1 MSVHEIFMRRA
12 LSCAKKAAALGE
24 VPVGAVVVKDGV
36 VIATGYNRREGGK
49 SALLHGEM
57 IALHRACRKLGSWR
71 LQDCDLYVTLEPC
84 PMCTGALI
92 NARIRCVYVGA
103 MDPKG
108 GCMGSVCDLT
118 QLPFN
123 HRPQVVKGILEAECK
138 ALLTEFFQGLRKEK
152 PLSPRGEVAFRPF
165 HEGDASL
172 LKQHLF
178 PNDSETKISDR
189 ITQWNACPQRGIY
202 EEYFAVTADASL
214 MGFLHLKEQND
225 GSVNVDLRIFPG
237 FRGKGYGTSA
247 LRQAFSLAS
256 DKGYRIFTA
265 CLRKPNTPTLRLCK
279 RLGFERVDLG
289 FEGMET
295 YRLSYDPKKQ
305 TSE

>member
-1 MSVHEIFMRRA
+1 MSPNEVFMRRA
-12 LSCAKKAAALGE
+12 LACGKKAAVLGE

-36 VIATGYNRREGGK
+36 VIASGYNRRERGK
-49 SALLHGEM
+49 SALLHAEM
-57 IALHRACRKLGSWR
+57 IALHRACRKLGNWR

-108 GCMGSVCDLT
+108 GCMGSLCDLT
-118 QLPFN
+118 QIPFN
-123 HRPQVVKGILEAECK
+123 HRPRVIHGVLEEECK
-138 ALLTEFFQGLRKEK
+138 ALLTEFFQDLRKEK
-152 PLSPRGEVAFRPF
+152 SLPRPEAVLRPF
-165 HEGDASL
+165 REGDEGI
-172 LKQHLF
+172 LKRYLY
-178 PNDSETKISDR
+178 PNDSEPKISDR
-189 ITQWNACPQRGIY
+189 IAQWNTCPQEGIY
-202 EEYFAVTADASL
+202 EEYFAVTADSSL
-214 MGFLHLKEQND
+214 VGFLHLKEQNG

-247 LRQAFSLAS
+247 LRQALSLAS
-256 DKGYRIFTA
+256 DKGYRTFTA

-279 RLGFERVDLG
+279 RFGFERVDLG

-295 YRLSYDPKKQ
+295 YRLFYDRKK
-305 TSE
+305 TNV